1 MVSIDGLL
9 DATFAVDMSTAG
21 DIAVGDGIEA
31 DCALE
36 LVLEFLGGYSET
48 VVVEVGVVVGL
59 DLHRCDF

>member
-1 MVSIDGLL
+1 MVPVDRFF
-9 DATFAVDMSTAG
+9 DAVFAVDMSTAG
-21 DIAVGDGIEA
+21 DVAVGDGVEA

-36 LVLEFLGGYSET
+36 FVLEFLGGYSET